1 MASNEVLVK
10 ILTDDRQARQSLA
23 NIDKS
28 TKETQSTLD
37 KFSNVAKLAFG
48 AVALSRIKGFADSA
62 KQAASDL
69 GESVNAVNVVFGTA
83 AEEVLNFGKTAA
95 YSVGLSNR
103 AFNELATPLG
113 AMLKN
118 AGFDAGTAADQV
130 ITLTQRASDMASVFN
145 TDVSDAL
152 GAIQAALRG
161 ESDPI
166 EKYGVSLN
174 AAAVDAE
181 AAALGFDKLAG
192 QYDNNAKAAA
202 RLSLIMKQTDQV
214 MGDFKRTQGDLANA
228 SRTVAAAWEDQKAQI
243 GDQLLPIYKGATQ
256 ATGYLI
262 DVGNV
267 LAAAFT
273 SQSVAAAS
281 TLGTLHQLVRE
292 GIDPT
297 ADKASSM
304 ATVLLTA
311 GDASRDWAD
320 SVATLKDQ
328 LGPTAGELQTAAGKV
343 QEFGKQFGL
352 SQEQIDAAASALMTQ
367 ARSTSE
373 AGRAA
378 QRHKP
383 HIEGLSIAEQ
393 SLASHT
399 AAASDEL
406 RKQADPLYALVSAQD
421 DVNAATKTV
430 LELQQEG
437 KTGTQ
442 EYRDAVLDAS
452 KKMLELNSASARYN
466 EEGGQA
472 SIDAVAESLRLLG
485 LTNEQIDALIKSI
498 GILNQ
503 TPVNQIISQ
512 GGSGNRGIK
521 AFAEGGVVPGP
532 RGSPQLI
539 LAHGGETVLPTHKG
553 GYTAS
558 GGGVTVNL
566 TVQGSLVHQQDVG
579 RYLEDVLTRYKRSA
593 GALSFQ

>member
-1 MASNEVLVK
+1 MTMASNEVLVK

-83 AEEVLNFGKTAA
+83 AEKVLNFGKTAA

-281 TLGTLHQLVRE
+281 TLGTLHQ
-292 GIDPT
+292 
-297 ADKASSM
+297 
-304 ATVLLTA
+304 
-311 GDASRDWAD
+311 
-320 SVATLKDQ
+320 
-328 LGPTAGELQTAAGKV
+328 
-343 QEFGKQFGL
+343 
-352 SQEQIDAAASALMTQ
+352 
-367 ARSTSE
+367 
-373 AGRAA
+373 
-378 QRHKP
+378 
-383 HIEGLSIAEQ
+383 
-393 SLASHT
+393 
-399 AAASDEL
+399 
-406 RKQADPLYALVSAQD
+406 
-421 DVNAATKTV
+421 
-430 LELQQEG
+430 
-437 KTGTQ
+437 
-442 EYRDAVLDAS
+442 
-452 KKMLELNSASARYN
+452 
-466 EEGGQA
+466 
-472 SIDAVAESLRLLG
+472 
-485 LTNEQIDALIKSI
+485 
-498 GILNQ
+498 
-503 TPVNQIISQ
+503 
-512 GGSGNRGIK
+512 
-521 AFAEGGVVPGP
+521 
-532 RGSPQLI
+532 
-539 LAHGGETVLPTHKG
+539 
-553 GYTAS
+553 
-558 GGGVTVNL
+558 
-566 TVQGSLVHQQDVG
+566 
-579 RYLEDVLTRYKRSA
+579 
-593 GALSFQ
+593 